1 MLGVIVVEEA
11 SITAFDHLSDE
22 ELSGS
27 APLYQALDRGGRVP
41 LPLKLSLVIQVLE
54 KGFLLEHE
62 RLEALLTR
70 LL

>member
-11 SITAFDHLSDE
+11 SVTAFDHLSDE
-22 ELSGS
+22 ELRGS

-54 KGFLLEHE
+54 
-62 RLEALLTR
+62 
-70 LL
+70 